1 MRGDGRT
8 HCAEASAPAGPA
20 LSLGSR
26 RHGGTWQGCGDV
38 QGARAAP
45 GHLPHAPSLKVFW
58 GSLGG
63 AVPPLHWAMIPVTQ
77 LYNASFVPLTETTFD
92 QFSNRYF
99 TSSRCLPALFALIVG
114 GSNYFL
120 GVWYYTPVVLA
131 STTDSR
137 NTHRPSVFSSVPS
150 VCTGCCAF
158 LLCTTFLLH
167 SLKTA
172 PYLSSSLCL
181 YLLNFSTWG
190 NADFISFLGRRKRW
204 RRGYKKKRVKKK
216 IWKSL
221 FPIEMKHISLPNGI
235 YPFR

>member
-1 MRGDGRT
+1 
-8 HCAEASAPAGPA
+8 
-20 LSLGSR
+20 
-26 RHGGTWQGCGDV
+26 
-38 QGARAAP
+38 
-45 GHLPHAPSLKVFW
+45 
-58 GSLGG
+58 
-63 AVPPLHWAMIPVTQ
+63 MIPVTQ

-114 GSNYFL
+114 GSKYFL

-131 STTDSR
+131 SATDSR

-150 VCTGCCAF
+150 VCTSCCAF

-167 SLKTA
+167 SRKTA

-190 NADFISFLGRRKRW
+190 NADFISFLGVSKERRKR
-204 RRGYKKKRVKKK
+204 
-216 IWKSL
+216 
-221 FPIEMKHISLPNGI
+221 
-235 YPFR
+235 